1 MARTVVLSTTP
12 VDEVLVDDLSSTK
25 VYAFQGTK
33 GLFVLTQ
40 TKEGKFSFNSLE
52 KTSKPKNVYAT
63 VKDAVTAKINAG
75 YDVVE
80 YDSSEELLAN
90 D

>member
-1 MARTVVLSTTP
+1 MTRTVVLSTTP

-40 TKEGKFSFNSLE
+40 TKEGNFSFNSLE

-63 VKDAVTAKINAG
+63 IEDAVIAKINAG

>member
-25 VYAFQGTK
+25 VYAFQGAK

-40 TKEGKFSFNSLE
+40 TKEGNFSFNSLE
-52 KTSKPKNVYAT
+52 KTSKPKNIYAT
-63 VKDAVTAKINAG
+63 ILMVLTLMHLTTFSQIILNKEA
-75 YDVVE
+75 
-80 YDSSEELLAN
+80 
-90 D
+90 